1 MLAAVAECFQLRPK
15 MSGFKPME
23 ELRKVPAAVTAAAIS
38 FSSEAAHAK
47 SVLGVNGALDFGPLA
62 GNQPGG
68 EGTGKVLGVNDT
80 SLFGVLL
87 LVPVIIGVLFNQWQD
102 YQDDD
107 EDFFDTYD
115 SRRDDR
121 ELTNRNR
128 V

>member
-1 MLAAVAECFQLRPK
+1 MAELKKISAASTAAGIALYTGPLAA
-15 MSGFKPME
+15 S
-23 ELRKVPAAVTAAAIS
+23 
-38 FSSEAAHAK
+38 AK

-107 EDFFDTYD
+107 DDFFDAYD